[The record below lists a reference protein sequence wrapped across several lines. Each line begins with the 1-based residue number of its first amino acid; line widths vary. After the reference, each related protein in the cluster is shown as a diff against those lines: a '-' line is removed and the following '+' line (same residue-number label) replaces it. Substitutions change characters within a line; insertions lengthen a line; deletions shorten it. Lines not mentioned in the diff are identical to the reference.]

1 MNRIKEIR
9 LANNMKQSDLAKALN
24 VTQAA
29 VSAWEVG
36 RREPDFEALRRMSE
50 VFDCSIDE
58 LLGNEKAPTV
68 MTDGERSVLDI
79 SALSPENRDRLED
92 YLHLLLDS
100 QNK

>member
-9 LANNMKQSDLAKALN
+9 LVNNMKQSDLADKLN
-24 VTQAA
+24 VTQAT
-29 VSAWEVG
+29 VSGWESG
-36 RREPDFEALRRMSE
+36 RRTPDLETVRRIAE
-50 VFDCSIDE
+50 LFDCSIDE

-68 MTDGERSVLDI
+68 EQNGERSMLDI
-79 SALSPENRDRLED
+79 TALSPENRDRLED